1 LPSHVYLIFNV
12 CLLANN
18 HSYTEKELFNL
29 IATGNEAAFRQ
40 LYVTLKPVLFGY
52 IFKLTK
58 SQEAVREIVQESM
71 FRLWIGRDKL
81 PEIAHPRAWL
91 LKLVSNEC
99 LRYFR
104 KNGLQKRLMGAL
116 QQQDT
121 DGLSDDTEMEL
132 SYRETRRLIESAV
145 ATLSPR
151 QREIFR
157 LSRDN
162 GLRIPEIAAQLGLSE
177 SYVKKTLILALHSIR
192 QQLIKAGKYMPILLI
207 WLISYFFS
215 RQ

>member
-1 LPSHVYLIFNV
+1 MPNHVYLILNL
-12 CLLANN
+12 CLLAHH

-29 IATGNEAAFRQ
+29 IATGDEAAFRQ
-40 LYVTLKPVLFGY
+40 LYATLKPVLFGY

-71 FRLWIGRDKL
+71 FRLWISRSKL
-81 PEIAHPRAWL
+81 PEIEHPRAWL

-104 KNGLQKRLMGAL
+104 KNGLEKRLIGAL
-116 QQQDT
+116 QQQYT
-121 DGLSDDTEMEL
+121 DDSTDDTEMEL

-145 ATLSPR
+145 AALSPR

-157 LSRDN
+157 LSRNN
-162 GLRIPEIAAQLGLSE
+162 GLRIPEIATQLGLSE
-177 SYVKKTLILALHSIR
+177 NYVKKTLILALHTIR
-192 QQLIKAGKYMPILLI
+192 RRLTKAGKYLPMFLI
-207 WLISYFFS
+207 
-215 RQ
+215 